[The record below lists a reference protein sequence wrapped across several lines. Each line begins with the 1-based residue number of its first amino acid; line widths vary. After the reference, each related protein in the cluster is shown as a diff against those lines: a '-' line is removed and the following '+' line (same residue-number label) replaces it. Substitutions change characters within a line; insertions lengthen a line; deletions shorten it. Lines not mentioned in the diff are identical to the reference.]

1 MTEKATIQPQMTLEQ
16 FCRALA
22 AHCMLTA
29 HADRLHE
36 VMAPEIAEQT
46 AQFIL
51 RFALGERL
59 DRPTMRL
66 DAPD

>member
-1 MTEKATIQPQMTLEQ
+1 
-16 FCRALA
+16 
-22 AHCMLTA
+22 
-29 HADRLHE
+29 
-36 VMAPEIAEQT
+36 MAPEIAEQT